1 MIDHASLQGGQHVLV
16 GSSIGA
22 WIALKA
28 AASRRE
34 VIKVAP
40 SQAQRV
46 VPIVQHR
53 RICTVEFWYIWVFGF
68 SSCEPGHG

>member
-40 SQAQRV
+40 SPTRRV
-46 VPIVQHR
+46 LPIMQHWR
-53 RICTVEFWYIWVFGF
+53 SCTIGFWYICFLLVFRI
-68 SSCEPGHG
+68 ELGHR